1 MKNTLNSTF
10 NPTCGF
16 AIRFASGIVA
26 LACVLSPAAYAGE
39 IFRWVDKAGQVHY
52 GDMLPPSAEVKSVQT
67 KKLTDSVIE
76 QDDVPFAVAT
86 AMKNNPV
93 TLYATSC
100 GEQCTNAK
108 ALMAK
113 RGIPYAEKNPQSDAV
128 AAAALKEK
136 IGALSVPTIIIG
148 TSNLSGFEEESWNAA
163 LTAAGYPRNNPNL
176 RQNAT
181 KAGPKAVPATEAPI
195 K

>member
-1 MKNTLNSTF
+1 
-10 NPTCGF
+10 
-16 AIRFASGIVA
+16 
-26 LACVLSPAAYAGE
+26 
-39 IFRWVDKAGQVHY
+39 
-52 GDMLPPSAEVKSVQT
+52 
-67 KKLTDSVIE
+67 
-76 QDDVPFAVAT
+76 
-86 AMKNNPV
+86 
-93 TLYATSC
+93 
-100 GEQCTNAK
+100 
-108 ALMAK
+108 MAK